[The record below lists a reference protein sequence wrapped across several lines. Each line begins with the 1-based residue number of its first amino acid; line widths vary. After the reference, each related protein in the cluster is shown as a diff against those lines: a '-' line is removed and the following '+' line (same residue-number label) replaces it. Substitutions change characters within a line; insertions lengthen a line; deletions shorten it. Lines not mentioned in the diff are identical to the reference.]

1 MRIGLVTYWF
11 NRGQAVISR
20 QLRQLFDD
28 AGHNTFVLTRLTRKS
43 FFKPFYSSSEDVWRQ
58 SDITLGSA
66 YDLSSD
72 EYLDWVKE
80 NKLDAVFF
88 FQNLQFDCIKK
99 IRDLGVKTY
108 GAFVWESFG
117 PDNVRPALAAFDCI
131 YSLTRCEQKRYA
143 SMGIDSPFI
152 GWGCHPELFSHA
164 QGERYDDRVV
174 FFYPGGYL
182 SKRKPTFEVIEA
194 FASVDEPKAKLVI
207 KAQHGVRGQELVD
220 FCKQRDP
227 RIEVLVGDFSVQDYL
242 DLFARSDVSL
252 APSRWEGV
260 GLHLFEAL
268 AFGIPTIT
276 SDGPPMNEIVDDE
289 IDGLLVK
296 SSISGYRRPGVPILE
311 PDTDSLTMAIVR
323 MCDNNFRNA
332 LKSNVARKQEKFSW
346 DKTVKGFHNLLDTY

>member
-1 MRIGLVTYWF
+1 MKIGLVTYWF

-20 QLRQLFDD
+20 HLRQLLDE
-28 AGHNTFVLTRLTRKS
+28 AGHSTVVLARLTRKS
-43 FFKPFYSSSEDVWRQ
+43 FFKPLYSSSEDVWSQ
-58 SDITLGSA
+58 SGITLGSA

-117 PDNVRPALAAFDCI
+117 PENVGPALEAFDCI

-143 SMGIDSPFI
+143 LMGIDSPFI
-152 GWGCHPELFSHA
+152 GWGCHPELFKHA
-164 QGERYDDRVV
+164 QQEHHDDRVV

-194 FASVDEPKAKLVI
+194 FTSVYEPKAQLVI

-220 FCKQRDP
+220 FCGQRDP
-227 RIEVLVGDFSVQDYL
+227 RIKVLVGDLSVRDYL
-242 DLFARSDVSL
+242 NLFARSDVSL
-252 APSRWEGV
+252 APSKWEGV
-260 GLHLFEAL
+260 GLHLFEAV

-296 SSISGYRRPGVPILE
+296 SSVSGYRRPGVPILE
-311 PDTDSLTMAIVR
+311 PDANSLTKTIIR
-323 MCDNNFRNA
+323 MCDDNFRDA
-332 LKSNVARKQEKFSW
+332 LKLNVKKKQEKLSW
-346 DKTVKGFHNLLDTY
+346 DKTVKGFINLLENY